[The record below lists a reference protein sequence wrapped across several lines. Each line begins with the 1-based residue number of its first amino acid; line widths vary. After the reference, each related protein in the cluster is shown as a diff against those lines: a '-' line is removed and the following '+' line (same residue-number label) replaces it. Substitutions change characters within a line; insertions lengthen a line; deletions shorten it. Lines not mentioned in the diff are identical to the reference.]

1 MNPLANILASCVIA
15 CLGALVV
22 TVLVAGLLT

>member
-15 CLGALVV
+15 CGGALVV
-22 TVLVAGLLT
+22 AVLVAGLT